1 MKTLKATLLLL
12 ALSLPL
18 WAANHPDEHR
28 HRHDEKK
35 DHDKDNIVAV
45 PEGGNTITYLFV
57 SCAAIGG
64 VLVLRKRSL
73 SRSVQ

>member
-28 HRHDEKK
+28 HQKN
-35 DHDKDNIVAV
+35 DHDKDDIVAV
-45 PEGGNTITYLFV
+45 PESGKPTAYLLV
-57 SCAAIGG
+57 SGAAIAA

>member
-28 HRHDEKK
+28 HSHQKK
-35 DHDKDNIVAV
+35 DHDKGDIVAV
-45 PEGGNTITYLFV
+45 PEGGKPTTYLLV
-57 SCAAIGG
+57 SGAAMAG
-64 VLVLRKRSL
+64 VLLLRKRSL